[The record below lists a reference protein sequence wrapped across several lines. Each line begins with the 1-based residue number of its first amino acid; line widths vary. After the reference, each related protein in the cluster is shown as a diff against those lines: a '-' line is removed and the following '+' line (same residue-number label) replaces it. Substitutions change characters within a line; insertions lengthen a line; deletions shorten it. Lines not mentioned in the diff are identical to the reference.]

1 MAVLAQ
7 QRSQHS
13 AAVRAQQ
20 QPTEQRGAQPAGLLT
35 GQPMGCSLGL
45 LSKQLLFLN
54 ALDGLKQLVVSSSI
68 LHVW

>member
-20 QPTEQRGAQPAGLLT
+20 QPTEQRGAQP
-35 GQPMGCSLGL
+35 MGCSLGL
-45 LSKQLLFLN
+45 LSNQLLLLN